1 MLKSP
6 KAVTVIAT
14 ARNSAEANELNALA
28 RRAKGRLR
36 VVALDAV
43 DRESIRACADEIVAM
58 LWESE
63 GIDYLVVN
71 AEMVRINV
79 GTFPRLS
86 GGKALKR
93 PTSASS

>member
-1 MLKSP
+1 MTL
-6 KAVTVIAT
+6 IAT
-14 ARNSAEANELNALA
+14 ARNSTEANELNALA

-43 DRESIRACADEIVAM
+43 DRESIRACADEVGAM

-71 AEMVRINV
+71 AEMVRHSQHRSCGCCTAQITV
-79 GTFPRLS
+79 RISL
-86 GGKALKR
+86 
-93 PTSASS
+93 